1 MTTSRRRSLLPAGIA
16 VVVLLSALG
25 WLAVTAF
32 LARGHLLDVRSEVNR
47 LQNDLSDGRTARLSP
62 ALADIR
68 GDAASA
74 HRLTSDPVWW
84 TAAHVPLLGRTF
96 ATTRGLT
103 RAADDVA
110 SSVLPQLADAAA
122 HLDPAEVRGD
132 DGSLA
137 LSRLTAASPFL
148 DRANSALDDTRA
160 LVADLPRSGVFGPVA
175 RAHGELDQQ
184 LGGLAGSL
192 DAAARAARVGPAM
205 LGAQGPRRYLVMF
218 QNPAEARG
226 TGGLPG
232 SFAVISADAGKLTLE
247 RTGSD
252 RELQDAPTPVV
263 DLGPEFNARWRA
275 ADVDRGW
282 RGANSTPHYPWAAQ
296 IWQKLWERQTGQQ
309 IDGVIAVDPLALGY
323 LLEVSWPIRLSDGE
337 VLDGDNVAQWTLSTA
352 YFKYPGNNDR
362 RKELLTELAEKAFD
376 RFSGGDGGG
385 AALLRALGRSAGEG
399 RVLLWAA
406 RPDEQSVLLGTPIAG
421 TVLDREGPLAALVL
435 NNGAGNKLDYYVDRT
450 LTYDV
455 LSCGDGER
463 TVRAEVTLTNNA
475 PPGGLPDYVD
485 VRTDGRPSTPGQS
498 RTFVNYYATRGARI
512 TGATLDGNPVRIVNG
527 VERGRPVFA
536 ADVEIRAGQSR
547 TLVLEYTEP
556 PTDAP
561 VTVHEQPLAR
571 PMAVN
576 FGGGCE

>member
-1 MTTSRRRSLLPAGIA
+1 MTTTGRRSLLPAGIA
-16 VVVLLSALG
+16 VVVLLLAVG

-32 LARGHLLDVRSEVNR
+32 LARSHLLDVRSEVNR
-47 LQNDLSDGRTARLSP
+47 LRNDVSDGRTGPLSP
-62 ALADIR
+62 GLADIR
-68 GDAASA
+68 NDAASA

-103 RAADDVA
+103 RAADDLA
-110 SSVLPQLADAAA
+110 HNTLPQLAAAA
-122 HLDPAEVRGD
+122 DQLDPAKVRRD
-132 DGSLA
+132 DGSLV

-148 DRANSALDDTRA
+148 DRADSALAETRA
-160 LVADLPRSGVFGPVA
+160 LVADLPRSGVLGPVA
-175 RAHGELDQQ
+175 SARRELDQQ
-184 LGGLAGSL
+184 LGELAGTL

-232 SFAVISADAGKLTLE
+232 AFAVIRADNGRLSLE
-247 RTGSD
+247 LTGSD
-252 RELQDAPTPVV
+252 RDLQDAPTPVV

-323 LLEVSWPIRLSDGE
+323 LLKVTGPIRLSDGE
-337 VLDGDNVAQWTLSTA
+337 VLNGDNAPQWTLSTA
-352 YFKYPGNNDR
+352 YFKYPDSNER

-376 RFSGGDGGG
+376 GFSGGNGGS
-385 AALLRALGRSAGEG
+385 AALLRALARSADEG

-406 RPDEQSVLLGTPIAG
+406 RPAEQSVVLGTPIAG
-421 TVLDREGPLAALVL
+421 TVLDQEGPLAALIL

-455 LSCGDGER
+455 LRCGDGER
-463 TVRAEVTLTNNA
+463 TVRAEVTLKNNA
-475 PPGGLPDYVD
+475 PGGGLPNYVD
-485 VRTDGRPSTPGQS
+485 VRSDGRPSTPGQS
-498 RTFVNYYATRGARI
+498 RTFVSYYATTGARI
-512 TGATLDGNPVRIVNG
+512 TGATLDGKPVQIVNG
-527 VERGRPVFA
+527 VERGRPVFS

-547 TLVLEYTEP
+547 TLLLEYTEP
-556 PTDAP
+556 PTEAP
-561 VTVHEQPLAR
+561 VTVPVQPLAR
-571 PMAVN
+571 PMAVLSD
-576 FGGGCE
+576 GGCE